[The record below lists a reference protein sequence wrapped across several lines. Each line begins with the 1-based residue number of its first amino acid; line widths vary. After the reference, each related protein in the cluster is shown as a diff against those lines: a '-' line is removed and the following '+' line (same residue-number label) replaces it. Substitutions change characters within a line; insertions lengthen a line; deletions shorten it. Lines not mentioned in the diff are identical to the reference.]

1 MQQWMSFV
9 NWTWMTVAM
18 VAWIAL
24 IASAGYV
31 AVLAALRGTRT

>member
-24 IASAGYV
+24 IASVGYV
-31 AVLAALRGTRT
+31 AVLAARHGTRT